1 MKSGG
6 EGRRRYFSY
15 LLSLQFLSVFDESG
29 STELKWFNV
38 WYLSVTKEMKVG
50 TVLYVHRLGV

>member
-1 MKSGG
+1 M
-6 EGRRRYFSY
+6 
-15 LLSLQFLSVFDESG
+15 SLQILSVFDESG

-50 TVLYVHRLGV
+50 